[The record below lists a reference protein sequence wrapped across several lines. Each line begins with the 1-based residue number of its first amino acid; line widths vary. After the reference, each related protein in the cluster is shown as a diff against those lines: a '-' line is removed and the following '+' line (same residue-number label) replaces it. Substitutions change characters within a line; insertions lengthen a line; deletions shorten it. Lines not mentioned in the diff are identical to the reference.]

1 MALTSLYLLRKL
13 PALSKIIDLWVIE
26 NAFQALVVLQKE
38 HDFKGQ
44 ICINISGV
52 ELHNEVFPTQVKQ
65 LLEQYCIAPECVE
78 LEVTETAF
86 VADDVSGLETLKAL
100 DELGVSLAL
109 DDFGTGYTAFS
120 QLIHYPA
127 DCLKIDRSFVNDLFS
142 EREARNKMV
151 MIIQNLAKLYDLRV
165 IAEGVE
171 TEAQMTYLRENGC
184 DWAQGYY
191 LSRPLPWDNLLK
203 LLSA

>member
-1 MALTSLYLLRKL
+1 
-13 PALSKIIDLWVIE
+13 
-26 NAFQALVVLQKE
+26 
-38 HDFKGQ
+38 
-44 ICINISGV
+44 
-52 ELHNEVFPTQVKQ
+52 
-65 LLEQYCIAPECVE
+65 
-78 LEVTETAF
+78 
-86 VADDVSGLETLKAL
+86 VADDAIGLATLKAL

-151 MIIQNLAKLYDLRV
+151 MIIQNLAKLYELRV

-171 TEAQMTYLRENGC
+171 TEAQMNYLRENGC

-191 LSRPLPWDNLLK
+191 LSRPLSWDDLLK
-203 LLSA
+203 LLSD